1 MKFNIKSKFSYLII
15 SVFSF
20 SALVMAVLIQNYY
33 KLNPC
38 AICILARYIII
49 FIGFINLGLFFSS
62 RKTTLIT
69 LRLISA
75 VFIAIGLGYS
85 LRHIYIVNQKI
96 DTCSIDKL
104 QMFLN
109 DRPIAKE
116 FPLFFQSTGSCLDS
130 NFSFLGVPFT
140 LITFSFYI
148 IIIILSLLPLFKD
161 NRTDLT
167 V

>member
-1 MKFNIKSKFSYLII
+1 MQFNIKSKFSYLII

-20 SALVMAVLIQNYY
+20 LALVTAVMIQTHY

-62 RKTTLIT
+62 RKTTLTT
-69 LRLISA
+69 LRSISA
-75 VFIAIGLGYS
+75 VFICIGLGYS
-85 LRHIYIVNQKI
+85 LRHIYIINQKI

-104 QMFLN
+104 QIFLN

-116 FPLFFQSTGSCLDS
+116 LPLFFQSTGSCLDS

-140 LITFSFYI
+140 TLTLSFYLI
-148 IIIILSLLPLFKD
+148 IVILSLLPLFKKK
-161 NRTDLT
+161 
-167 V
+167 